1 MTNTHIH
8 VPERPFW
15 DKDIYG
21 NAFHNGVPVFSK
33 LGRGPR
39 GFQGDKGDKGDTG
52 SNGEDG
58 YSPWV
63 EFDTTGEEPILI
75 VHDRNGVHQASLT
88 EGAQGPTGPQGPQGP
103 TGPQGPQGPAGGSFD
118 PSDITEGDAIAFA
131 KAFTDNGAWPVVK
144 QYRWDP
150 TDTPVAYSSNTS
162 WGELLIA
169 DALRNSADGG
179 SLQTLVSVFDD
190 ETALESKAIDWKFY
204 RNGLEYRRVAYTTN
218 THRMD
223 SGYAYA
229 ISADRTKL
237 YYYPKAGSGSGMLED
252 CVLEATLAKK
262 EPPAQED
269 W

>member
-75 VHDRNGVHQASLT
+75 VHDKNGVHQASLT

-103 TGPQGPQGPAGGSFD
+103 AGPQGPQGPAGGSFD
-118 PSDITEGDAIAFA
+118 PSDITAGDALAFEA
-131 KAFTDNGAWPVVK
+131 AITDNEANLIWIDYSWNPN
-144 QYRWDP
+144 
-150 TDTPVAYSSNTS
+150 TAATSSNGVTTLPVS
-162 WGELLIA
+162 GATRNAGTDASPDVRTLLD
-169 DALRNSADGG
+169 DATYLGR
-179 SLQTLVSVFDD
+179 VP
-190 ETALESKAIDWKFY
+190 IDFKFH
-204 RNGLEYRRVAYTTN
+204 RNGL
-218 THRMD
+218 
-223 SGYAYA
+223 S
-229 ISADRTKL
+229 
-237 YYYPKAGSGSGMLED
+237 YYYARESDPPAAIPVFNVDLSTSGSEVVTVSPSFTNGSGKLEE
-252 CVLEATLAKK
+252 CVLTVCFAVTSTSGGSGEPEA
-262 EPPAQED
+262 
-269 W
+269 